1 MFLCNISFY
10 SIGFYS
16 HHQSYPQLG
25 VFLLWLHLFNL
36 SEVISPLFSSSILGT
51 YWPGSSSFSVIS
63 FCLFILFMGFSRQ
76 EYRSCLPF
84 LLQWTMFCQ
93 NSPPWPVCVGCVQFS
108 SVTQLCLTHCNSMDC
123 SMPGFSVHHQLLKP
137 TQTHVHRV
145 DDVIQPSHPLLS
157 PSSPAFNLS
166 QNQGLFKWVNSSHQV
181 AKVLEFLLQC

>member
-1 MFLCNISFY
+1 MVRKHLVLGGNDDGDLFAF
-10 SIGFYS
+10 
-16 HHQSYPQLG
+16 SYCSWGSQG
-25 VFLLWLHLFNL
+25 KNT
-36 SEVISPLFSSSILGT
+36 EVVCHS
-51 YWPGSSSFSVIS
+51 
-63 FCLFILFMGFSRQ
+63 
-76 EYRSCLPF
+76 

-108 SVTQLCLTHCNSMDC
+108 SVTQLCLTHCDSMDC

-157 PSSPAFNLS
+157 PSSPALNLS

-181 AKVLEFLLQC
+181 AKVLELQFQQWTFRTNIL